1 MRRGA
6 DENVRRRWGGGRLIG
21 DSGRRYSDE
30 DFALILERASKL
42 QDRAEGAATE
52 LPGRPGRGPSADGLS
67 LQAVRDI
74 AEEVGVEARYI
85 DQAAESLLLDP
96 PGRRSGLLGG
106 PLTHHV
112 GDT

>member
-1 MRRGA
+1 M
-6 DENVRRRWGGGRLIG
+6 G
-21 DSGRRYSDE
+21 DSGRWYSDE

-42 QDRAEGAATE
+42 EDRAEGTATE

-85 DQAAESLLLDP
+85 D
-96 PGRRSGLLGG
+96 
-106 PLTHHV
+106 
-112 GDT
+112 